1 MNEQEFEI
9 EGGKL
14 VEIKTLSVAPED
26 DGEVNG
32 LLKEGWSVLD
42 LRVVELTRARSL
54 QDGSPY
60 ATRYSRIIWILGRFA
75 EE

>member
-9 EGGKL
+9 EEGKL
-14 VEIKTLSVAPED
+14 VEIKTLSVTPED

-42 LRVVELTRARSL
+42 VRVVELTRARSL
-54 QDGSPY
+54 RDGSPY
-60 ATRYSRIIWILGRFA
+60 ATRYSRIIWILGRF
-75 EE
+75 EEE

>member
-1 MNEQEFEI
+1 MCEQEFEI

-26 DGEVNG
+26 DREVNG

-42 LRVVELTRARSL
+42 VRVVELTRARSL
-54 QDGSPY
+54 EDGSPY
-60 ATRYSRIIWILGRFA
+60 PTRYSRIIWILGRF
-75 EE
+75 EEE